1 MNSKALRIQKIMAN
15 TSFQITSLKQRVLL
29 IAVAIFIVI
38 WLIFAI
44 KWSLANSM
52 STQSQFKEISQFA
65 IDWSPNDPQPY
76 YSLAALNEKSLS
88 PNDLAEAVSNYEKA
102 VALSPN
108 NYLLWSSL
116 ATARDRND
124 DSVGAEKAIRKAL
137 ELAPNYSE
145 VRWILGNILLRNEKS
160 EEGFVEIRKAAETN
174 PKFVYPTASTALQIF
189 DGDLNKITQNIG
201 QSDQINSALAVILA
215 KKERF
220 DDALTLSKRLKILS
234 LDDGNNLISAFLV
247 GKKFRAASEVQSRIT
262 QQENNK
268 PSLAKFVNSSFE
280 NDVNP
285 ANANIFDWQLTDAL
299 QPQIGVDDKQK
310 QDGNRSIVIVFNST
324 DGKDFRQISQTISVE
339 SNKKYSFQTFARS
352 ELKASSTLKW
362 EVLDAS
368 DSRLLGSTSAISAG
382 SDWQKLTAEFTSGAT
397 TEGVIVRLV
406 RVSCG
411 SSICPISGKV
421 WFDNFSLQ

>member
-1 MNSKALRIQKIMAN
+1 MISKFMAN
-15 TSFQITSLKQRVLL
+15 KSFQIISTKQRILL
-29 IAVAIFIVI
+29 ISIAIVVLI
-38 WLIFAI
+38 WLMFAV

-52 STQSQFKEISQFA
+52 STQSQYKEISQFA

-102 VALSPN
+102 VSLSPN
-108 NYLLWSSL
+108 NYLLWLAL

-124 DSVGAEKAIRKAL
+124 DSAGAEKAVRKAL

-145 VRWILGNILLRNEKS
+145 VRWVLGNILLRNEKV
-160 EEGFVEIRKAAETN
+160 EDGFIEIRKAAESN
-174 PKFVYPTASTALQIF
+174 SKFVYPTAATALQIF
-189 DGDLNKITQNIG
+189 DSDLTKITQNIG
-201 QSDQINSALAVILA
+201 ESDLINSALSVILA

-220 DDALTLSKRLKILS
+220 DDALALSKGVKILS
-234 LDDGNNLISAFLV
+234 VDDGNKLISAFLA

-262 QQENNK
+262 QQENSK

-280 NDVNP
+280 SDVNP
-285 ANANIFDWQLTDAL
+285 ANVNIFDWQLTDAL

-310 QDGNRSIVIVFNST
+310 QDGNRSVVIVFNST
-324 DGKDFRQISQTISVE
+324 DGKDFRQISQTVSVE
-339 SNKKYSFQTFARS
+339 SSKKYSLQTFARS

-362 EVLDAS
+362 EVLDAG
-368 DSRLLGSTSAISAG
+368 DSRLLGSTSAVSTG
-382 SDWQKLTAEFTSGAT
+382 SDWQKLTTEFTSGAS
-397 TEGVIVRLV
+397 TEAVTVRLV
-406 RVSCG
+406 RVACG
-411 SSICPISGKV
+411 SAVCPISGKV